1 MYEIMLQPG
10 RPQMTICYVQ
20 CKVTN
25 GGKNRKLCGVT
36 RERESHEDVRKNL
49 FVSGRERKKTTFLG
63 FHSLFFR
70 PFAKTGAKMSL
81 ERREINLNYSQKLNS
96 YTFFMTKPNH

>member
-1 MYEIMLQPG
+1 
-10 RPQMTICYVQ
+10 MTIFYVQ

-25 GGKNRKLCGVT
+25 GEKIRKLCGIT

-49 FVSGRERKKTTFLG
+49 FVSGRERKKMTFLG

-81 ERREINLNYSQKLNS
+81 ERREINLHYSQNLKS
-96 YTFFMTKPNH
+96 YTFSMTKPNH